1 MPVND
6 KMNGKDFSKLT
17 PKEQNVVMALIRMGK
32 FKTPKTPKR
41 PTHMSSVKNRKK
53 KIWSRSNPRHTMQ
66 SPRAGQAKKPAQSKK
81 KPPQYQ
87 GDRFNTDSL
96 FEYCSSIGTKGTK
109 ICKTYLG
116 NTMKEIGKMSRK
128 VSGM

>member
-1 MPVND
+1 M
-6 KMNGKDFSKLT
+6 T
-17 PKEQNVVMALIRMGK
+17 LIRMGK

-41 PTHMSSVKNRKK
+41 SKTSKRPKIQTHNSNVKKAQIRQ
-53 KIWSRSNPRHTMQ
+53 NPRHSFF
-66 SPRAGQAKKPAQSKK
+66 SPRPGQATKPEPSK
-81 KPPQYQ
+81 PQYQ
-87 GDRFNTDSL
+87 GDRFKTDSL